1 MKIPSD
7 RESFI
12 PSRDFTAEVSRMS
25 ENHTCSYRKAIV
37 GKKKIISEI
46 HWQITFS
53 SYKNTLNEDHDSSMP
68 YINLG
73 HYLDK
78 TVDIGVDIFPR

>member
-1 MKIPSD
+1 MQLQKSNC
-7 RESFI
+7 RE
-12 PSRDFTAEVSRMS
+12 
-25 ENHTCSYRKAIV
+25 
-37 GKKKIISEI
+37 KKIISEI

-53 SYKNTLNEDHDSSMP
+53 SYRNSLNEDLDSSMP